1 MTQPSFTRSILVSP
15 AINFGHGPQDHM
27 FFSKELSIEVD
38 ANMRSLVISQ
48 DSAGK
53 IPAGILDFV
62 RISVTGPD
70 GKTLQAELN
79 HNDHYDQPLGEQ
91 YVLSNILYFK
101 PGTNRIRF
109 EFWSHYAPPGP
120 NYAST
125 AVFLVQFVDDTDND
139 DDNEGGGCEPGN
151 PDCKNRVQVTQS
163 IAGHHM
169 PVAGSFLTRTV
180 RLHVP
185 KAGSR
190 VVMSTDHTGS
200 SPFGI
205 DDWVNVT
212 VKTPSGKVHKGR
224 ISENDA
230 FGKKIG
236 EQWVLSNIIP
246 FEAGC
251 HEITC
256 ELWNQFVP
264 PGSNAGSSAI
274 WLVST

>member
-1 MTQPSFTRSILVSP
+1 MSQQLFTRSVLVSP
-15 AINFGHGPQDHM
+15 PIQFGHGPQDHM
-27 FFSKELSIEVD
+27 FFSKELSIDIDE
-38 ANMRSLVISQ
+38 NMRSLVISQ
-48 DSAGK
+48 DPAGK

-70 GKTLQAELN
+70 GKTFQAELN

-91 YVLSNILYFK
+91 YVVSNILYFK

-125 AVFLVQFVDDTDND
+125 AVFLVQFINDTEN
-139 DDNEGGGCEPGN
+139 NEGGSCEPSD
-151 PDCKNRVQVTQS
+151 PDCKSRVQVTPA
-163 IAGHHM
+163 IPGHHM
-169 PVAGSFLTRTV
+169 SAPGSFLTKSV
-180 RLHVP
+180 RLYVE
-185 KAGSR
+185 KVESK
-190 VVMSTDHTGS
+190 VVMSTDHTGN

-224 ISENDA
+224 ISQNDA
-230 FGKKIG
+230 VGNKIG
-236 EQWVLSNIIP
+236 EQWILSNIIP
-246 FEAGC
+246 FEVGC

-256 ELWNQFVP
+256 ELWNQYVP
-264 PGSNAGSSAI
+264 LGNNAGSSAI
-274 WLVST
+274 WLVSL